1 MRRLATLLTVL
12 LLSAVLG
19 APSTAA
25 AADEALATGGAG
37 GIYPP
42 GATLDGVT
50 INGLQAGFGV
60 EINPDSSALGQFC
73 AVLIG
78 VSPLGREQ
86 YIMIEGEATNGSRSA
101 PNMAVLSGMASVDMG
116 DGVPPTPGIPFIVTV
131 TTDANGQGTLGLVLG
146 LTTLP
151 SAVVNAGSMTIE

>member
-1 MRRLATLLTVL
+1 MRGSAVVLTTL

-19 APSTAA
+19 TSHASTT
-25 AADEALATGGAG
+25 DETLATGGAA

-42 GATLDGVT
+42 GANLDGVA

-78 VSPLGREQ
+78 ISPLGREQ
-86 YIMIEGEATNGSRSA
+86 YITIEGEATSGSRNA
-101 PNMAVLSGMASVDMG
+101 PNVAVFSGMASVDMG

-131 TTDANGQGTLGLVLG
+131 TTDANGQGTVGLVLG
-146 LTTLP
+146 LTTFP
-151 SAVVNAGSMTIE
+151 SAALNAGSLTIE

>member
-1 MRRLATLLTVL
+1 MRRSAVVLATF

-19 APSTAA
+19 TSHAA
-25 AADEALATGGAG
+25 ATDEVLATGGAG

-42 GATLDGVT
+42 GTTLDGVS
-50 INGLQAGFGV
+50 INGLQSGFGL

-78 VSPLGREQ
+78 VSSLGLEQ
-86 YIMIEGEATNGSRSA
+86 NIKIEGEVTNGSRNA
-101 PNMAVLSGMASVDMG
+101 ANIAVFSGTASVDMG
-116 DGVPPTPGIPFIVTV
+116 DGLPATPGIPFTVTV
-131 TTDANGQGTLGLVLG
+131 TTDANSPGTIGLVLG

-151 SAVVNAGSMTIE
+151 NAAVNAGSMTIE